1 MESISR
7 YIKKGLF
14 YKTVVEEG
22 TDIIFIVTYDGLI
35 HYCNNSVKES
45 LGYNPKSLI
54 NKFIFEFIEPGIVG
68 NLKDEIKKSSKRH
81 YSKSVEF
88 QIRTKSGIYKFYEFN
103 AINLKKKDGL
113 DALLLDCRDISQR
126 KKDSQELMR
135 AQKAKELFL
144 ANISHEIRTPIN
156 GIAGMAELLSQNPTA
171 EDQALY
177 LKAIKSSAENLKVII
192 NDILDIT
199 AIESGKLKLERINF
213 NLEELLHSLVN
224 GFHMQAHEKGIS
236 IHYTLDSNIPPIFI
250 GDPVRL
256 NQILINL
263 VGNAVKF
270 THEGFIHIS
279 ASLQQIK
286 KTEYYL
292 KFVVADTGIGIPQK
306 KLKTIF
312 ESFSQADVSVTRK
325 YGGTGLG
332 LTIVKQL
339 VEMQKGTIKVES
351 KEDSGSTFTV
361 IIPYSLG
368 AIEATQSQ
376 IKTKALNKDFIK
388 NTRILLVEDNDI
400 NRLYAGSILKMWGC
414 IFDTAENGQV
424 AVDKQK
430 QNQYDLVLMD
440 IQMPIM
446 DGFEATR
453 LIRKEEGPKG
463 KVPIVA
469 LTANATKRDIDKCM
483 AEGMNDCLTKP
494 FTQDDLLKILNK
506 HLVDQKIDSETILIN
521 GTASVGSHADL
532 SYLEKV
538 SGNNKSFVK
547 EIAETIINSIPVSLQ
562 EMEILIKDKNW
573 SEVARVAHKI
583 KPSVTLIGLNK
594 LKTTISSLEEE
605 AKKKKRIK
613 LIKELAGE
621 IDKQLKTA
629 VESLKAQLNSY
640 S

>member
-45 LGYNPKSLI
+45 LGYNPKALI
-54 NKFIFEFIEPGIVG
+54 NKFIFEFIEPGIVS

-286 KTEYYL
+286 KTEYFL

-376 IKTKALNKDFIK
+376 VKAKSLNKDFIK

-453 LIRKEEGPKG
+453 LIRKEEGQKG

-506 HLVDQKIDSETILIN
+506 HLVDQKIENERILIN
-521 GTASVGSHADL
+521 GISSVGSHADL

-594 LKTTISSLEEE
+594 LKATISSLEEE

-621 IDKQLKTA
+621 IDKELKTA
-629 VESLKAQLNSY
+629 VESLKVQLNSY

>member
-1 MESISR
+1 
-7 YIKKGLF
+7 
-14 YKTVVEEG
+14 
-22 TDIIFIVTYDGLI
+22 
-35 HYCNNSVKES
+35 
-45 LGYNPKSLI
+45 
-54 NKFIFEFIEPGIVG
+54 
-68 NLKDEIKKSSKRH
+68 
-81 YSKSVEF
+81 
-88 QIRTKSGIYKFYEFN
+88 
-103 AINLKKKDGL
+103 
-113 DALLLDCRDISQR
+113 
-126 KKDSQELMR
+126 
-135 AQKAKELFL
+135 
-144 ANISHEIRTPIN
+144 
-156 GIAGMAELLSQNPTA
+156 
-171 EDQALY
+171 
-177 LKAIKSSAENLKVII
+177 
-192 NDILDIT
+192 
-199 AIESGKLKLERINF
+199 
-213 NLEELLHSLVN
+213 
-224 GFHMQAHEKGIS
+224 MQAHEKGIS

>member
-45 LGYNPKSLI
+45 LGYNPKALI
-54 NKFIFEFIEPGIVG
+54 NKYIFEFIEPGIVE

-192 NDILDIT
+192 NDILDIS

-368 AIEATQSQ
+368 AIEATQSPV
-376 IKTKALNKDFIK
+376 KAKALNKDFIK

-414 IFDTAENGQV
+414 LFDTAENGQV
-424 AVDKQK
+424 AVEKQK

-453 LIRKEEGPKG
+453 LIRNEEGQKG

-532 SYLEKV
+532 RYLEKV

-629 VESLKAQLNSY
+629 VESLKVQLNSY